1 MVRATGSVASRRRRK
16 RVLKQAKGFWGDR
29 KGHIRQSKSSV
40 MRAMA
45 FSYMHRKDKK
55 GDFRS
60 LWITRLN
67 VASRIHGLS
76 YSRLINGLKY
86 AGVTLNRKVLSEMA
100 IHNPQDFSVIAERA
114 KQALEASVA
123 RN

>member
-1 MVRATGSVASRRRRK
+1 MVRATGSVASRARRK

-29 KGHIRQSKSSV
+29 KGHFRQSRSSV

-45 FSYMHRKDKK
+45 FNYMHRKDRK

-60 LWITRLN
+60 LWISRLN

-76 YSRLINGLKY
+76 YSRLINGLKH
-86 AGVTLNRKVLSEMA
+86 AGINLNRKMLSEMA
-100 IHNPQDFSVIAERA
+100 IHDPEGFALVATQA
-114 KQALEASVA
+114 KCALEASVQG
-123 RN
+123 

>member
-16 RVLKQAKGFWGDR
+16 RILKQAKGFWGDR
-29 KGHIRQSKSSV
+29 KGHIRQSRSSV

-45 FSYMHRKDKK
+45 FNYMHRKDKK

-86 AGVTLNRKVLSEMA
+86 AGVSLNRKMLSEMA
-100 IHNPQDFSVIAERA
+100 IHNPQDFAIVAAKA
-114 KQALEASVA
+114 KQALEASIS
-123 RN
+123 

>member
-16 RVLKQAKGFWGDR
+16 RILKQAKGFWGDR
-29 KGHIRQSKSSV
+29 KGHIRQSRSSV

-45 FSYMHRKDKK
+45 FNYMHRKDRK

-60 LWITRLN
+60 LWIARLN

-76 YSRLINGLKY
+76 YSRLINGLKC
-86 AGVTLNRKVLSEMA
+86 ANVSLNRKMLSEIA
-100 IHNPQDFSVIAERA
+100 IHNPEGFAEIANQA
-114 KQALEASVA
+114 KKALEAAV
-123 RN
+123 

>member
-1 MVRATGSVASRRRRK
+1 MVRATGSVASRSRRK

-29 KGHIRQSKSSV
+29 KGHFRQSRSSV

-45 FSYMHRKDKK
+45 FNYMHRKDRK

-76 YSRLINGLKY
+76 YSRLINGLKQ
-86 AGVTLNRKVLSEMA
+86 AGIHLNRKMLSEMA
-100 IHNPQDFSVIAERA
+100 IHDPQG
-114 KQALEASVA
+114 LL
-123 RN
+123 

>member
-16 RVLKQAKGFWGDR
+16 RILRQAKGFWGDR
-29 KGHIRQSKSSV
+29 KGHIRQSRSAV

-45 FSYMHRKDKK
+45 FNYMHRKDRK

-60 LWITRLN
+60 LWIARLN

-76 YSRLINGLKY
+76 YSRLINGLKC
-86 AGVTLNRKVLSEMA
+86 AGVNLNRKMLSEMA
-100 IHNPQDFSVIAERA
+100 IHNPQGFAEVANQA
-114 KQALEASVA
+114 KKALEAAV
-123 RN
+123 